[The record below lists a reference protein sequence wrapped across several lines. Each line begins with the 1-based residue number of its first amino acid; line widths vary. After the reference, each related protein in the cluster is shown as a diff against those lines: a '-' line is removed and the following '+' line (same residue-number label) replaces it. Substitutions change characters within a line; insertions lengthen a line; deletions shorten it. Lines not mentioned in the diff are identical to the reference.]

1 MNLKCVAPVLLIV
14 LSVIASGSSSME
26 TKGLDASTARTA
38 RSASNGNVTWVKFT
52 DPLEQAFTLEVPQ
65 GWTVKGGM
73 FRLGYSDHREMIDM
87 TSPDGKI
94 NIRIGDL
101 SIPPYFL
108 PNQSHREGEIYD
120 LGAQAQGRVARYRT
134 GQEFSTAYGKVRFA
148 KVCTN
153 VTPKQS
159 SLPPIAKPIEPA
171 GGNNSPAK
179 TSDGEATYSCAG
191 SQGARIAYV
200 FSQTAPAGGLWTVT
214 NLVSY
219 VAPDAQ
225 VADTRSIIEHS
236 EKTFV
241 LSPAWIQ
248 KQKQLDEQALV
259 YQRERQQ
266 ARMRQLSEQVA
277 QFEAKMQAMQN
288 QVNQFERGQAQRQSQ
303 FQAFDNVINGVIPTV
318 DPFGNEHD
326 VSTGPKSS
334 YWQNPATG
342 ETVNADKS
350 PGPGWV
356 QLTIKQ

>member
-1 MNLKCVAPVLLIV
+1 MNFK
-14 LSVIASGSSSME
+14 
-26 TKGLDASTARTA
+26 RTA
-38 RSASNGNVTWVKFT
+38 PMIVMCMLAITCGISMTRASAGTAIAAPAGNITWVKFT

-65 GWTVKGGM
+65 GWAVKGGM
-73 FRLGYSDHREMIDM
+73 FRLGYSDHREMVDM

-134 GQEFSTAYGKVRFA
+134 GQEFSAAYGKVRFA
-148 KVCTN
+148 RVCAS

-171 GGNNSPAK
+171 GGNNSPTK

-200 FSQTAPAGGLWTVT
+200 FSQTAPAGGLWQVT

-219 VAPDAQ
+219 VAPDAD
-225 VADTRSIIEHS
+225 VAATRSIIEHA

-277 QFEAKMQAMQN
+277 QFEAKMQAMQS

-303 FQAFDNVINGVIPTV
+303 FQAFDNVINGVTPTV

-326 VSTGPKSS
+326 VSTGAKSS
-334 YWQNPATG
+334 YWRNPATG

-350 PGPGWV
+350 PGPGW
-356 QLTIKQ
+356 QPLTIKQ

>member
-1 MNLKCVAPVLLIV
+1 MSLKRVAPLFLVVLFV
-14 LSVIASGSSSME
+14 VGWRESSTRASE
-26 TKGLDASTARTA
+26 NAA
-38 RSASNGNVTWVKFT
+38 WVKFT

-73 FRLGYSDHREMIDM
+73 FRLGYSDHREMVDM

-101 SIPPYFL
+101 SIPPYFV
-108 PNQSHREGEIYD
+108 PNQFHHEGEVYD

-148 KVCTN
+148 KVCTT
-153 VTPKQS
+153 VAPKQS

-171 GGNNSPAK
+171 GGNNSATK
-179 TSDGEATYSCAG
+179 TSDGEATYSCG
-191 SQGARIAYV
+191 GGQGARIAYV
-200 FSQTAPAGGLWTVT
+200 FSQTAPSEGLWTVT

-225 VADTRSIIEHS
+225 VAETRNIIEHS

-259 YQRERQQ
+259 YQRERQKV
-266 ARMRQLSEQVA
+266 RMRQLSEQVA

-303 FQAFDNVINGVIPTV
+303 FEAFDNVIRGVTPTI
-318 DPFGNEHD
+318 DPFGNEHE
-326 VSTGPKSS
+326 VNTGPKNS
-334 YWQNPATG
+334 YWRNPATG
-342 ETVNADKS
+342 ETVNSDRS

>member
-1 MNLKCVAPVLLIV
+1 MKFQR
-14 LSVIASGSSSME
+14 VIPTGVMFFLAIAGGISIAHA
-26 TKGLDASTARTA
+26 DARTPV
-38 RSASNGNVTWVKFT
+38 SAPAANITWVKFT

-73 FRLGYSDHREMIDM
+73 FRLGYSDHRQMVDM

-101 SIPPYFL
+101 SIPVYFL
-108 PNQSHREGEIYD
+108 PNQSHREGEVYD

-134 GQEFSTAYGKVRFA
+134 GQEFSAAYGKARFA
-148 KVCTN
+148 KVCTS
-153 VTPKQS
+153 VTLKQS
-159 SLPPIAKPIEPA
+159 SLPPIAKPIDPA
-171 GGNNSPAK
+171 GNNSTAK

-200 FSQTAPAGGLWTVT
+200 FSQTAPAQGLWQVA

-219 VAPDAQ
+219 VAPDTQ
-225 VADTRSIIEHS
+225 VAETRNILEHS

-266 ARMRQLSEQVA
+266 ARMRQLTEQVA
-277 QFEAKMQAMQN
+277 QFETKMQAMQN
-288 QVNQFERGQAQRQSQ
+288 QVNQFERGQAKRESQ
-303 FQAFDNVINGVIPTV
+303 FQAFDNVIAGVTPTV
-318 DPFGNEHD
+318 DPFGNAGE
-326 VSTGPKSS
+326 SATGAKNS
-334 YWQNPATG
+334 YWRNPATG

-350 PGPGWV
+350 PGPGWE
-356 QLTIKQ
+356 QLKIKQ

>member
-1 MNLKCVAPVLLIV
+1 MNLKRVAPVILMV
-14 LSVIASGSSSME
+14 LSVIACEIATAHSN
-26 TKGLDASTARTA
+26 TTAASRVSPA
-38 RSASNGNVTWVKFT
+38 NVSWVKFT

-73 FRLGYSDHREMIDM
+73 FRLGYSDHRQMVDM

-94 NIRIGDL
+94 NIRLGDI

-108 PNQSHREGEIYD
+108 PNQSHLEGEVYD

-134 GQEFSTAYGKVRFA
+134 GKEFSAAYGKVRFA
-148 KVCTN
+148 HVCTTLN
-153 VTPKQS
+153 SRQS
-159 SLPPIAKPIEPA
+159 NLPPITKPIESVREISA
-171 GGNNSPAK
+171 ASK
-179 TSDGEATYSCAG
+179 TSDGEATFSCESAKE
-191 SQGARIAYV
+191 ARIAYV
-200 FSQTAPAGGLWTVT
+200 FSQTAPSGGLWQVS

-225 VADTRSIIEHS
+225 VSETRSIIEHS

-277 QFEAKMQAMQN
+277 QFEARMQAMQN
-288 QVNQFERGQAQRQSQ
+288 QVTQFERGQAQRQGQ
-303 FQAFDNVINGVIPTV
+303 FQGFDNVVAGVTPTA
-318 DPFGNEHD
+318 DPFGNARD
-326 VSTGPKSS
+326 VMTGPKNS
-334 YWQNPATG
+334 YWRNPATG
-342 ETVNADKS
+342 ETVNVDKS
-350 PGPGWV
+350 PGPGWQ

>member
-1 MNLKCVAPVLLIV
+1 MNPKRTTPMITMCALAIICGISMTRANAHTAAAAP
-14 LSVIASGSSSME
+14 A
-26 TKGLDASTARTA
+26 
-38 RSASNGNVTWVKFT
+38 GNITWVKFT

-65 GWTVKGGM
+65 GWKVKGGM

-134 GQEFSTAYGKVRFA
+134 GQEFSAAYGKVRLA
-148 KVCTN
+148 RVCTT

-159 SLPPIAKPIEPA
+159 NLPPIAKPIEPA
-171 GGNNSPAK
+171 GENNSTSK
-179 TSDGEATYSCAG
+179 TSDGEATYSCAS
-191 SQGARIAYV
+191 SQGARVAYV
-200 FSQTAPAGGLWTVT
+200 FSQTAPAEGLWQVT

-225 VADTRSIIEHS
+225 VAETRTILEHS

-241 LSPAWIQ
+241 LSLAWIQ
-248 KQKQLDEQALV
+248 KQKQLDEQALL

-277 QFEAKMQAMQN
+277 QFEAKMLAMQN
-288 QVNQFERGQAQRQSQ
+288 QVSQFERGQAQRQDQ
-303 FQAFDNVINGVIPTV
+303 FQAFDNVINGVTPTV

-326 VSTGPKSS
+326 VNTGPKSS
-334 YWQNPATG
+334 YWRNPATG
-342 ETVNADKS
+342 ETVNSDKS
-350 PGPGWV
+350 PGPGW
-356 QLTIKQ
+356 QPLTIKQ

>member
-1 MNLKCVAPVLLIV
+1 MSFRRMALVILMSILAIACGISATRTRASAAPAGDVA
-14 LSVIASGSSSME
+14 
-26 TKGLDASTARTA
+26 
-38 RSASNGNVTWVKFT
+38 WVKFT

-65 GWTVKGGM
+65 GWKVKGGM
-73 FRLGYSDHREMIDM
+73 FRLGYSDHREMVDM

-134 GQEFSTAYGKVRFA
+134 GQEFSSAYGKVRFA
-148 KVCTN
+148 RACTS

-159 SLPPIAKPIEPA
+159 SLPPIAKPIDPA
-171 GGNNSPAK
+171 GGNNSASK

-191 SQGARIAYV
+191 SQGVRTAYV
-200 FSQTAPAGGLWTVT
+200 FSQTTPAEGLWQVT

-225 VADTRSIIEHS
+225 VAETRSVLEHS

-266 ARMRQLSEQVA
+266 ARLRQLSEQVA

-288 QVNQFERGQAQRQSQ
+288 QVNQFQHGQAQRQSQ
-303 FQAFDNVINGVIPTV
+303 FQAFDNVINGVTPTV
-318 DPFGNEHD
+318 DPFGNKSE
-326 VSTGPKSS
+326 VSTGPKNS
-334 YWQNPATG
+334 YWRNPATG

-350 PGPGWV
+350 PGPGWE